1 MSSEGFNKNISTDT
15 LTFGS
20 RLENAFRLVKDI
32 RIVGTQVHERNKVLF
47 QKKQSEDLVQ
57 KKLVIR

>member
-1 MSSEGFNKNISTDT
+1 MISKGFNKNISTDT

-32 RIVGTQVHERNKVLF
+32 RIVGTQVHERNRVLF
-47 QKKQSEDLVQ
+47 QKNKV
-57 KKLVIR
+57 KI